1 MSVTTLLHSVFAL
14 KDEFIKYLYKVHNF
28 ENTALVYQNFSYIRS
43 LRKQKYPEL
52 FDVWQSANGT

>member
-43 LRKQKYPEL
+43 LRKQ
-52 FDVWQSANGT
+52 